1 MIFALRLYFP
11 NGTINDVNYYE
22 SEAHAIQHRDDLRER
37 LSHQLTEIVRAEVVP
52 IEVVSKPIEQLRF
65 PEEIGNLI
73 DRCTVLQLKV
83 EHVVEGAPLFNPS
96 QDIAECEYHALMSQL
111 AEVLDD
117 RDFDYDPF
125 RLYLTG
131 RQIEWLY
138 ANEGQIR
145 QHLQGKV
152 I

>member
-22 SEAHAIQHRDDLRER
+22 SEAHAVRHRDDLRER
-37 LSHQLTEIVRAEVVP
+37 LCHQLTEIVRAEVVP
-52 IEVVSKPIEQLRF
+52 IDLVSKPVEELRF
-65 PEEIGNLI
+65 PDEIGKLV

-83 EHVVEGAPLFNPS
+83 AHVVEGAPLFDSS
-96 QDIAECEYHALMSQL
+96 QEIAEREYHALMSQL

-117 RDFDYDPF
+117 KDFDYDPF
-125 RLYLTG
+125 GLYLTG
-131 RQIEWLY
+131 RQVEWLY